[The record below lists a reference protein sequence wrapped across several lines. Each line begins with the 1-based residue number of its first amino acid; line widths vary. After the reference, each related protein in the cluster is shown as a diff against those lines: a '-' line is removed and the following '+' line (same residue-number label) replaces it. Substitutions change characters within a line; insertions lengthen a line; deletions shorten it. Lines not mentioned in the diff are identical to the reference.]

1 LQARYL
7 LYLYD
12 EITLVLI
19 EDWDDYG
26 GRILAVSNGRM
37 KRCSMGTLASLT
49 NTVINK

>member
-1 LQARYL
+1 

-19 EDWDDYG
+19 GDWDDYG

-37 KRCSMGTLASLT
+37 KRCSMVTLASLT